1 MIIDIQTPTPE
12 MLASDGNQR
21 YVDFEQ
27 YIDSNKIYYI
37 ELGFTYSLD
46 VNISKVVGKL
56 LNFKYGVCECEI
68 WNNTAESLCDISN
81 CCIVPMGK
89 GKILPAG
96 DVTDYT
102 LLKFNFWIR
111 TGEVCVGL
119 LKLLFEFTDLTEKR
133 VLSGD
138 CWKNCV

>member
-1 MIIDIQTPTPE
+1 MIIDIQIPTPE

-102 LLKFNFWIR
+102 LLKFNLSNWS
-111 TGEVCVGL
+111 EVAYSRSKYNLSMRQHKLESFL
-119 LKLLFEFTDLTEKR
+119 L
-133 VLSGD
+133 
-138 CWKNCV
+138 